1 MNNSNQKGIALISTM
16 IIIALISASVALM
29 WQRFGK
35 DLEHTAYTLSQ
46 TQAVN
51 HLYSVES
58 WAKSIL
64 LKDDIKLDSLD
75 DDWAQEI
82 PPIPVPGGLLS
93 GRLIDL
99 HSKLNINNLIDLKSD
114 PYSPQYRSFFSNCL
128 NSLNTSLEQDYMSDL
143 VFSHVSNH
151 PPKPMLFEHKVGLKT
166 IETIPLKD
174 YQTINPFITALPD
187 LTTININTAG
197 ANVLSCLNTNI
208 SSDVADQIITYRNN
222 KPFTTINDFWNYA
235 KTLLPNL
242 TIEQIKLDFPKEFI
256 NTTSQYF
263 LLEMEITLNN
273 NKLIAR
279 SILHRKDGKMSI
291 MNRSYYQAQ

>member
-1 MNNSNQKGIALISTM
+1 MNNSSQTGIALISTM

-35 DLEHTAYTLSQ
+35 DLEYTAHTLTQ

-64 LKDDIKLDSLD
+64 LKDDAKFDSLD

-128 NSLNTSLEQDYMSDL
+128 NSLNTDLEQDYMSDL
-143 VFSHVSNH
+143 VFSYVSSRA
-151 PPKPMLFEHKVGLKT
+151 PKPKLFEHKVELKN
-166 IETIPLKD
+166 ILTIPLKD
-174 YQTINPFITALPD
+174 YRTIKPFITVLPD
-187 LTTININTAG
+187 LTTININTTG
-197 ANVLSCLNTNI
+197 THVLSCLNTNI
-208 SSDVADQIITYRNN
+208 STDVADQIITYR
-222 KPFTTINDFWNYA
+222 KDEPFATINDFWSYA
-235 KTLLPNL
+235 KTLLPHL

-273 NKLIAR
+273 NKLIAK

-291 MNRSYYQAQ
+291 MNRSYYQIQ

>member
-1 MNNSNQKGIALISTM
+1 MNNSSQTGIALISTM

-35 DLEHTAYTLSQ
+35 DLEYTAHTLTQ

-64 LKDDIKLDSLD
+64 LKDDAKLDSLD

-82 PPIPVPGGLLS
+82 PPIPIPGGLLS
-93 GRLIDL
+93 GRLTDL
-99 HSKLNINNLIDLKSD
+99 NSKLNINNLIDLKSD
-114 PYSPQYRSFFSNCL
+114 PHSPQYRSFFSNCL

-143 VFSHVSNH
+143 VFFYVSSRA
-151 PPKPMLFEHKVGLKT
+151 PKPRLFEHKVELKN
-166 IETIPLKD
+166 IQTIPLKD
-174 YQTINPFITALPD
+174 YQTIKPFMTALPN

-197 ANVLSCLNTNI
+197 THVLSCLNTNI
-208 SSDVADQIITYRNN
+208 SPDVADQIITHRNN
-222 KPFTTINDFWNYA
+222 KPFTTINGFWNYA

-273 NKLIAR
+273 NKLIAK
-279 SILHRKDGKMSI
+279 SILHRKDGKI
-291 MNRSYYQAQ
+291 TVMNRSYYQVQ